1 MKRLLAHL
9 ALLVVALIYGCNYL
23 VAKGLMPDLVGPS
36 GFIVLRVLGG
46 GGLFWLV
53 RATLSARGAWEAVD
67 RSDMLRLLAC
77 GATGVAANQLL
88 FFNGLNA
95 TSPVNASIIMT
106 INPVLVLVISA
117 VLLGTSITARKLLG
131 ILIGGGGAVALL
143 VLSAQQQSLHASWQG
158 DLMILLNAASYG
170 FYLVLVKPLMAKYKP
185 LTVIAWVFLFGALF
199 VLPIGWQQ
207 AASID
212 WSSFQ
217 PSHWQGVA
225 YVVIAT
231 TFLAYLLNIFAL
243 RHVQPTV
250 VSIYIYLQPLLATGL
265 SWWLSQQ
272 GGANYTADLN
282 WMTAVCAAAIFTGV
296 ALVSLPARAKGA
308 TN

>member
-1 MKRLLAHL
+1 MQRLLAHL
-9 ALLVVALIYGCNYL
+9 ALLVVAVIYGCNYL

-53 RATLSARGAWEAVD
+53 RTAMRARGTWESIERGD
-67 RSDMLRLLAC
+67 FLRLLAC

-88 FFNGLNA
+88 FFNGLNV

-131 ILIGGGGAVALL
+131 IFIGGGGAVALL
-143 VLSAQQQSLHASWQG
+143 ILSAQQESLHASWQG

-185 LTVIAWVFLFGALF
+185 LTVIAWVFVFGALF

-207 AASID
+207 AAAID
-212 WSSFQ
+212 WSAFE

-225 YVVIAT
+225 YVVIGT
-231 TFLAYLLNIFAL
+231 TFMAYLLNIFAL

-265 SWWLSQQ
+265 SWWVSQR
-272 GGANYTADLN
+272 GGADYTADLN
-282 WMTAVCAAAIFTGV
+282 GWTALCAVAIFTGV
-296 ALVSLPARAKGA
+296 ALVSLPLQARG
-308 TN
+308 

>member
-9 ALLVVALIYGCNYL
+9 ALLVVAFIYGCNYL
-23 VAKGLMPDLVGPS
+23 IAKGLMPDLVGPS

-53 RATLSARGAWEAVD
+53 RMALKARGTWETID
-67 RSDMLRLLAC
+67 RSDMLRLVAC

-88 FFNGLNA
+88 FFNGLNI

-117 VLLGTSITARKLLG
+117 VLLGTTITARKLLG

-185 LTVIAWVFLFGALF
+185 LTVIAWVFLFGAAF

-207 AASID
+207 AAAIE
-212 WSSFQ
+212 WSSFH
-217 PSHWQGVA
+217 PPHWQGVA

-265 SWWLSQQ
+265 SWWVSQQ

-282 WMTAVCAAAIFTGV
+282 GLTVVCAAAIFTGV
-296 ALVSLPARAKGA
+296 ALVSVPARAKG
-308 TN
+308 

>member
-1 MKRLLAHL
+1 MTRFLAHL
-9 ALLVVALIYGCNYL
+9 ALVAVALIYGCNYL

-36 GFIVLRVLGG
+36 GFIVLRVIGG

-53 RATLSARGAWEAVD
+53 RLVMSSRGTWEVIQ
-67 RSDMLRLLAC
+67 RKDMLRLLAC

-106 INPVLVLVISA
+106 VNPVLVLVISS
-117 VLLGTSITARKLLG
+117 VMLGTAITARKLLG
-131 ILIGGGGAVALL
+131 IFIGGGGAVALL
-143 VLSAQQQSLHASWQG
+143 LLSAQQESLHTSWQG
-158 DLMILLNAASYG
+158 DLMVLLNAASYG

-185 LTVIAWVFLFGALF
+185 LTVIAWVFTFGALF
-199 VLPIGWQQ
+199 VLPIGWSQ
-207 AASID
+207 AAAID
-212 WSSFQ
+212 WSVFNDA
-217 PSHWQGVA
+217 HWQGVA

-265 SWWLSQQ
+265 SWWVSQR

-282 WMTAVCAAAIFTGV
+282 GLTVLCAVAIFAGV
-296 ALVSLPARAKGA
+296 ALVSLPPRARA
-308 TN
+308 

>member
-1 MKRLLAHL
+1 MTRFLAHL
-9 ALLVVALIYGCNYL
+9 ALVAVALIYGCNYL

-36 GFIVLRVLGG
+36 GFIVLRVIGG

-53 RATLSARGAWEAVD
+53 RLVMSSRGTWEVIQ
-67 RSDMLRLLAC
+67 RKDMLRLLAC

-106 INPVLVLVISA
+106 VNPVLVLVISS
-117 VLLGTSITARKLLG
+117 VMLGTAITARKLLG
-131 ILIGGGGAVALL
+131 IFIGGGGAVALL
-143 VLSAQQQSLHASWQG
+143 LLSAQQESLHTSWQG
-158 DLMILLNAASYG
+158 DLMVLLNAASYG

-185 LTVIAWVFLFGALF
+185 LTVIAWVFAFGALF
-199 VLPIGWQQ
+199 VLPIGWSQ
-207 AASID
+207 AAAID
-212 WSSFQ
+212 WSVFNDA
-217 PSHWQGVA
+217 HWQGVA

-250 VSIYIYLQPLLATGL
+250 VSVYIYLQPLLATGL
-265 SWWLSQQ
+265 SWWVSQH

-282 WMTAVCAAAIFTGV
+282 GLTVLCAVAIFAGV
-296 ALVSLPARAKGA
+296 ALVSLPPRARA
-308 TN
+308 